1 MTHLLEAV
9 DLVKVFP
16 GVRAVDG
23 ISFEVRRGQCFGLLG
38 PNGAGKTTTMEML
51 EGISSPR
58 TGKVLYEGRGL
69 DRSFREEIGIQFQ
82 TTALQDY
89 QTVRESLYMFTRLYR
104 QSADIDELVELCNL
118 SDILDRDT
126 RKLSGGQ
133 RQRLLLAVAL
143 VNDPKLVFLD
153 EPTTGLDPQARRNFW
168 GLIETVLQRGKTV
181 VLTTHYMEEAQ
192 RLCDEI
198 VIVDQGRIIARGEPA
213 ALVRQHM
220 PGVIARLPAAAWPG
234 NQPLPDNSELR
245 NGFIEM
251 FGDEEHELLHALES
265 SGANLGDLKIES
277 PNLEDLFLK
286 LTGHA
291 LRS

>member
-9 DLVKVFP
+9 DLVKTFP

-23 ISFEVRRGQCFGLLG
+23 ISIDVARGQCFGLLG

-51 EGISSPR
+51 EGISRPLS
-58 TGKVLYEGRGL
+58 GQVLYQGRTL
-69 DRSFREEIGIQFQ
+69 DRDYREDIGIQFQ
-82 TTALQDY
+82 TTALQDF
-89 QTVRESLYMFTRLYR
+89 QTVQESLVMFTRLYR
-104 QSADIDELVELCNL
+104 ESADIDELIELCNL
-118 SDILDRDT
+118 EEILHRDT

-133 RQRLLLAVAL
+133 RQRLLLAIAL
-143 VNDPKLVFLD
+143 VNNPRLVFLD

-181 VLTTHYMEEAQ
+181 ILTTHYMEEAQ
-192 RLCDEI
+192 RLCDDI
-198 VIVDQGRIIARGEPA
+198 VIVDQGRIIARGAPDV
-213 ALVRQHM
+213 LVRQHL
-220 PGVIARLPAAAWPG
+220 PAVIARLPAQAWPSDT
-234 NQPLPDNSELR
+234 PLPENSELR

-251 FGDEEHELLHALES
+251 FADEEHLLLEQLES
-265 SGANLGDLKIES
+265 SGANLGELKIES